1 MLNNIVNYIPDFDNG
16 RPLSFGK
23 VFFLIENYD
32 APGNSSDIDE
42 TKLAQVFYRD
52 NGNIIY
58 VPQPIYTTKGGAL
71 AVGCLT
77 DQPDLQ
83 IAQTVRKVA
92 VYNKCGKLLY
102 QAFYNGSAES
112 GCVQIG
118 GDLGL
123 VVDTIAEFVDFGSVA
138 DPATCFQDFGF
149 LPSVLQLETEVF
161 NATFASLS
169 AGVLTLPFNYTM
181 GVNGLDVFVN
191 GSLVS
196 DWLETT
202 INTITFTPEIIADV
216 TSDTAIQVK
225 YRYVQ
230 LN

>member
-23 VFFLIENYD
+23 VYFLIENYD

-42 TKLAQVFYRD
+42 TKLAQVFYRESD
-52 NGNIIY
+52 NTIY

-83 IAQTVRKVA
+83 VAQTVRKVA
-92 VYNKCGKLLY
+92 VYDKCGKLLY
-102 QAFYNGSAES
+102 EAFYND
-112 GCVQIG
+112 GCCIQIG

-123 VVDTIAEFVDFGSVA
+123 ISDPPEVFVDFGSVA
-138 DPATCFQDFGF
+138 DPAICFQDFGF
-149 LPSVLQLETEVF
+149 LPSVLKLETKVF

-169 AGVLTLPFNYTM
+169 AGVLTLPFNYTI

-196 DWLETT
+196 DWSETT
-202 INTITFTPEIIADV
+202 VNTITFTPEIIADV